1 MIYED
6 VSFFFVFYFKE
17 SMKNNII
24 DFCYFEVFFFISRQD
39 FSKETK
45 SFQIIWKMSDINWTK
60 INIAEVII
68 DDYDHVAYEDNL
80 LYK

>member
-45 SFQIIWKMSDINWTK
+45 SFQII
-60 INIAEVII
+60 
-68 DDYDHVAYEDNL
+68 
-80 LYK
+80 